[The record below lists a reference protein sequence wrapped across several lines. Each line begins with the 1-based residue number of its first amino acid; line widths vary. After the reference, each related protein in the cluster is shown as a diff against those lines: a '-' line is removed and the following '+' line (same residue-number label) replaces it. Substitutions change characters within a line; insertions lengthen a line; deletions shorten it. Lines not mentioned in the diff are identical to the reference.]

1 MYNIYWGAARRF
13 VFIILIYTHIM
24 PMWQEL
30 VMYTKGLI
38 QEVSYLYELQYY
50 MQGDMNFSYNERE
63 NKNKRSF

>member
-1 MYNIYWGAARRF
+1 MYNIYWGAVRRF